1 MDNITNDVVV
11 KEVKETGNDVPVK
24 ELVKEENVTLTPVV
38 PQVNSGVPAVPT
50 GNMME
55 ALKVQMKYAQV
66 LASST
71 MMPRQYQGNPGNCMI
86 AIDMAERMNISPFMV
101 AQNLD
106 IIQGNPAWKSTAAI
120 ALINNCGRFEPLEYE
135 FEHNED
141 WTEFSGYAYAKDI
154 KSGKICKGTVVDKK
168 MTVDMGWW
176 DKNGSFWKKMPEQML
191 KYRTSVFFA
200 RTYCPEALMG
210 LYSAD
215 EIRDINGKVADET
228 VTVKVSK

>member
-1 MDNITNDVVV
+1 MDNENVVFE
-11 KEVKETGNDVPVK
+11 KEVKEEVAKVEEK
-24 ELVKEENVTLTPVV
+24 KEELALKPVEMK
-38 PQVNSGVPAVPT
+38 PAVINT
-50 GNMME
+50 QSADE
-55 ALKVQMKYAQV
+55 LKVALQLAKVYAT
-66 LASST
+66 SS
-71 MMPRQYQGNPGNCMI
+71 MFPRVYQGNVGNCMV
-86 AIDMAERMNISPFMV
+86 AIDFAKRMGISPFMV

-106 IIQGNPAWKSTAAI
+106 IIQGNPSWKSTAAI

-135 FEHNED
+135 INHNED

-168 MTVDMGWW
+168 MCVAMGWW

-210 LYSAD
+210 LYTTD
-215 EIRDINGKVADET
+215 EMRDIKGNEEPPEI
-228 VTVKVSK
+228 VKVTLN

>member
-1 MDNITNDVVV
+1 MSEEVKDVVV
-11 KEVKETGNDVPVK
+11 ETPVEETSK
-24 ELVKEENVTLTPVV
+24 KEEAIAPVA
-38 PQVNSGVPAVPT
+38 PPMPLAVPSVP
-50 GNMME
+50 ME
-55 ALKVQMKYAQV
+55 QLKAKLQYAKI
-66 LASST
+66 LATST
-71 MMPRQYQGNPGNCMI
+71 MLPKQYQGNAGNCMI
-86 AIDMAERMNISPFMV
+86 AIDMAERMSISPFQV

-168 MTVDMGWW
+168 MCVTMGWW

-191 KYRTSVFFA
+191 VYRTSVFFA
-200 RTYCPEALMG
+200 RKYCPEALMG
-210 LYSAD
+210 LYTVD
-215 EIRDINGKVADET
+215 EQRDINGNRTEEIKTIKVEG
-228 VTVKVSK
+228 

>member
-1 MDNITNDVVV
+1 MEKENVVV
-11 KEVKETGNDVPVK
+11 EEKVAEEVAPVEK
-24 ELVKEENVTLTPVV
+24 KSEEVALRPVEMKPMTV
-38 PQVNSGVPAVPT
+38 ANPSAD
-50 GNMME
+50 E
-55 ALKVQMKYAQV
+55 LKVDLQLAKVYAT
-66 LASST
+66 SS
-71 MMPRQYQGNPGNCMI
+71 MFPRVYQGNVGNCMV
-86 AIDMAERMNISPFMV
+86 AIDFAKRMGISPFMV

-106 IIQGNPAWKSTAAI
+106 IIQGNPSWKSTAAI

-135 FEHNED
+135 ITHNED

-168 MTVDMGWW
+168 MCVVMGWW

-210 LYSAD
+210 LYTTD
-215 EIRDINGKVADET
+215 EMRDIKGNEDKSE
-228 VTVKVSK
+228 TVKVTID

>member
-1 MDNITNDVVV
+1 MSEEVKDVVV
-11 KEVKETGNDVPVK
+11 ETPVEEK
-24 ELVKEENVTLTPVV
+24 KEEAVAALQPNVATNLQPM
-38 PQVNSGVPAVPT
+38 PPAVPSAP
-50 GNMME
+50 ME
-55 ALKVQMKYAQV
+55 QLKAKLQYAKI
-66 LASST
+66 LATST
-71 MMPRQYQGNPGNCMI
+71 MLPRQYQGNAGNCMI
-86 AIDMAERMNISPFMV
+86 AIDMAERMGISAFQV

-135 FEHNED
+135 ITHNED

-168 MTVDMGWW
+168 MCVVMGWW

-210 LYSAD
+210 LYTVD
-215 EIRDINGKVADET
+215 EQRDINGNKTDD
-228 VTVKVSK
+228 VKTIRLEG